1 MSEPYHCYYVL
12 FMAHL
17 TSTQLSF
24 SSHPLLYTLV
34 INSYVKRKRVDTM
47 LFFKLKYNVETS
59 EPAVNTGDAE
69 EKPKVII
76 SHDTETTCVI
86 ATACKKGDLIFY
98 AVTKAND
105 FLPGRELC
113 LQHLHDNN
121 INADFLGTKEITATQ
136 FLAALRKDSYR
147 YDCDETI
154 DYVIELFSL
163 GLYEKRRMHAL
174 EIKEKMILLP
184 YSFSAAKLAI
194 KSELCSSLILPEFVR
209 IFTNPQKSFVG
220 HPVHYQLFTEST
232 ETALQICEILLGS
245 LLYVNRLLS
254 SRYIFCS
261 FDYNFRFDIE
271 KVLQDLTKLYSVSQG
286 SAIVLNFNLPI
297 CVDSN
302 SETKFISDIAAAIKN
317 LVAEYG
323 QHVLTVLSFGSDSN
337 EITKDIFQK
346 AFADIMTIEL
356 SDAISAGK
364 ETHAYLKRLADS
376 YNLSCR
382 HSLYSGLDKTADSFQ
397 PKDLKA
403 YFRKWHNDLLQ
414 TKYYSQYANLKVVTP
429 EKPVEIVSSLAVLN
443 NMIGLTEPKMVIQ
456 QALDYAKAQ
465 KLFAEKGL
473 ISTRPSMHMVFS
485 GNPGT
490 AKTTVA
496 RLYAQIMKENGFLSK
511 GDLIEVGRNDL
522 VARYVGWTAKTVK
535 AKFAEAKGSVL
546 FIDEAY
552 SLLDERAGSF
562 GDEAINTIV
571 QEMENAREDTIVIF
585 AGYPN
590 EMEYFLSSNP
600 GLNSR
605 IAYRIN
611 FPDYNEE
618 ELFEIV
624 RLMLQEQNLKLDS
637 VAIPRVKN
645 IIAFG
650 CRQENFGNGRY
661 VRNILDKAK
670 MKQASRLVTTD
681 PAVITNEN
689 INLLI
694 CDDFD
699 APALANRTVPKTRN
713 SIGFINF

>member
-1 MSEPYHCYYVL
+1 
-12 FMAHL
+12 
-17 TSTQLSF
+17 
-24 SSHPLLYTLV
+24 
-34 INSYVKRKRVDTM
+34 M
-47 LFFKLKYNVETS
+47 LFYKLHYKTETS
-59 EPAVNTGDAE
+59 EPALNASAKE

-76 SHDTETTCVI
+76 SHDTEMTCVI
-86 ATACKKGDLIFY
+86 ASACQKDSLFFY
-98 AVTKAND
+98 VVTKAYN

-113 LQHLHDNN
+113 LQYLHGNN
-121 INADFLGTKEITATQ
+121 IIAEFLGAKEITATQ
-136 FLAALRKDSYR
+136 FLAALRKGSYR

-154 DYVIELFSL
+154 DYVVESFSL
-163 GLYEKRRMHAL
+163 GLYEKRRMHTL

-194 KSELCSSLILPEFVR
+194 TTQLCSSLILPEFVR

-220 HPVHYQLFTEST
+220 HPVHYFLSTECS
-232 ETALQICEILLGS
+232 ETALQICDILLGS
-245 LLYVNRLLS
+245 LFSVNRLLS

-261 FDYNFRFDIE
+261 FDYNVRFDSE
-271 KVLQDLTKLYSVSQG
+271 RTLQDLTKLYSVSQG

-297 CVDSN
+297 SNDSD
-302 SETKFISDIAAAIKN
+302 SDKKFISDIAAAIKN
-317 LVAEYG
+317 LIDEYG
-323 QHVLTVLSFGSDSN
+323 QQVLTVLSFGSDSN
-337 EITKDIFQK
+337 AITKDTLQK

-364 ETHAYLKRLADS
+364 ETHAYLKRLADN

-382 HSLYSGLDKTADSFQ
+382 YRLYSGLDKTTNSFH

-414 TKYYSQYANLKVVTP
+414 TKYYSQYVNLKVATP
-429 EKPVEIVSSLAVLN
+429 EKPAETVISLTVLN

-456 QALDYAKAQ
+456 QALDYAKVQ
-465 KLFAEKGL
+465 KLFAEKGI
-473 ISTRPSMHMVFS
+473 ISSRPSMHMVFS

-511 GDLIEVGRNDL
+511 GELIEVGRNDL

-535 AKFAEAKGSVL
+535 AKFTEAKGSVL

-552 SLLDERAGSF
+552 SLLDDRKGSF

-590 EMEYFLSSNP
+590 EMDEFLERNP
-600 GLNSR
+600 GLSSR
-605 IAYRIN
+605 IAYHIN
-611 FPDYNEE
+611 FPDYNDG
-618 ELFEIV
+618 ELLEIAG
-624 RLMLQEQNLKLDS
+624 LMLQEQNIKLDS
-637 VAIPRVKN
+637 AAISRVKS
-645 IIAFG
+645 IIASG

-661 VRNILDKAK
+661 VRNILEKAK
-670 MKQASRLVTTD
+670 MKQAARLVATN
-681 PAVITNEN
+681 PSVITNEN
-689 INLLI
+689 VNLLI
-694 CDDFD
+694 CVDFD
-699 APALANRTVPKTRN
+699 VPALKSRTATKPINT
-713 SIGFINF
+713 IGFITF

>member
-1 MSEPYHCYYVL
+1 MSEPYHCSHVL

-17 TSTQLSF
+17 TRTQLSF

-34 INSYVKRKRVDTM
+34 INSYMKRKRVDTM
-47 LFFKLKYNVETS
+47 LFFKLKYNIEKI

-86 ATACKKGDLIFY
+86 ATACKKGNLIFY
-98 AVTKAND
+98 VVTKAND
-105 FLPGRELC
+105 FLPGREIC

-121 INADFLGTKEITATQ
+121 INADFLGAKEITATQ
-136 FLAALRKDSYR
+136 FLAALRKGSYR

-245 LLYVNRLLS
+245 LLSVNRLLS

-286 SAIVLNFNLPI
+286 SAIVLNFNLHI
-297 CVDSN
+297 SVDSN

-317 LVAEYG
+317 LVDEYG
-323 QHVLTVLSFGSDSN
+323 QQVLTVLSFGSDSN

-382 HSLYSGLDKTADSFQ
+382 HKLYSELDKTADSFH

-403 YFRKWHNDLLQ
+403 YFKKWHNDLLQ
-414 TKYYSQYANLKVVTP
+414 TKYYSQYANLKVATP
-429 EKPVEIVSSLAVLN
+429 EKPAETISGLTVLN

-465 KLFAEKGL
+465 KLFVEKGF

-552 SLLDERAGSF
+552 ALLDDRTGSF

-585 AGYPN
+585 AGYPK
-590 EMEYFLSSNP
+590 EMGYFLSRNP

-605 IAYRIN
+605 IAYHIN
-611 FPDYNEE
+611 FPDYTED

-624 RLMLQEQNLKLDS
+624 RLMLQEQNLKLDP

-645 IIAFG
+645 IIASG
-650 CRQENFGNGRY
+650 RRQENFGNGRY
-661 VRNILDKAK
+661 VRNILEKAK
-670 MKQASRLVTTD
+670 MKQASRLLATN

-699 APALANRTVPKTRN
+699 VPDLKSMALTKPRST
-713 SIGFINF
+713 IGFY

>member
-1 MSEPYHCYYVL
+1 
-12 FMAHL
+12 MAHL
-17 TSTQLSF
+17 VSTQLSF

-86 ATACKKGDLIFY
+86 ATACKKGNLIFY

-105 FLPGRELC
+105 FLPCRELC
-113 LQHLHDNN
+113 LKHLHDNN
-121 INADFLGTKEITATQ
+121 INADFLGAKEITATQ
-136 FLAALRKDSYR
+136 FLAALRKGSYR

-163 GLYEKRRMHAL
+163 GLYEKKRMHAL

-245 LLYVNRLLS
+245 LLSVNRLLS

-286 SAIVLNFNLPI
+286 SAIVLNFNLHI
-297 CVDSN
+297 SVDSN

-317 LVAEYG
+317 LVDEYG
-323 QHVLTVLSFGSDSN
+323 QQVLTVLSFGSDSN

-382 HSLYSGLDKTADSFQ
+382 HKLYSELDKTADSFH

-403 YFRKWHNDLLQ
+403 YFKKWHNDLLQ
-414 TKYYSQYANLKVVTP
+414 TKYYSQYANLKAATP
-429 EKPVEIVSSLAVLN
+429 EKPVETVSGLAVLN
-443 NMIGLTEPKMVIQ
+443 NMVGLTEPKMVIQ

-473 ISTRPSMHMVFS
+473 ITTRPSMHMVFS

-496 RLYAQIMKENGFLSK
+496 RLFAQIMKENGILSK
-511 GDLIEVGRNDL
+511 GELIEVGRNYL

-552 SLLDERAGSF
+552 SLLDDRKGSF
-562 GDEAINTIV
+562 GDEAINTIA
-571 QEMENAREDTIVIF
+571 QEMENAREDTIVVF
-585 AGYPN
+585 AGYPK
-590 EMEYFLSSNP
+590 EMEYFMSRNP

-605 IAYRIN
+605 IAYHIN
-611 FPDYNEE
+611 FPDYKESELLEIMKLLFQQNSMLLAPEGEAKVQQILAIYANQSNE
-618 ELFEIV
+618 
-624 RLMLQEQNLKLDS
+624 
-637 VAIPRVKN
+637 
-645 IIAFG
+645 
-650 CRQENFGNGRY
+650 GNGRL
-661 VRNILDKAK
+661 VRNLFEKAK
-670 MKQASRLVTTD
+670 MRQASRIVNFNKYNQTKEYLQTIID
-681 PAVITNEN
+681 
-689 INLLI
+689 
-694 CDDFD
+694 DDFVIPIIED
-699 APALANRTVPKTRN
+699 GIKKYKT
-713 SIGFINF
+713 IGF

>member
-1 MSEPYHCYYVL
+1 
-12 FMAHL
+12 
-17 TSTQLSF
+17 
-24 SSHPLLYTLV
+24 
-34 INSYVKRKRVDTM
+34 M

-59 EPAVNTGDAE
+59 EPAVNAADEE

-76 SHDTETTCVI
+76 SHNTETTCVI
-86 ATACKKGDLIFY
+86 ATACKKGNLIFY
-98 AVTKAND
+98 VVTKANN

-121 INADFLGTKEITATQ
+121 IIAEFLGEKEITATQ
-136 FLAALRKDSYR
+136 FLAALRKGSYR

-154 DYVIELFSL
+154 DYVVELFSL

-174 EIKEKMILLP
+174 EIKERMISLP

-194 KSELCSSLILPEFVR
+194 KSELCSSLILPEFAR

-245 LLYVNRLLS
+245 LLSVNRLLS

-261 FDYNFRFDIE
+261 FDYNVRFDSE
-271 KVLQDLTKLYSVSQG
+271 KVLHDLAKLYSVSQG

-297 CVDSN
+297 SDDSN
-302 SETKFISDIAAAIKN
+302 SETKFISDIAAAIKK
-317 LVAEYG
+317 LVDEYG
-323 QHVLTVLSFGSDSN
+323 QQVLTVLAFDSKSN
-337 EITKDIFQK
+337 AINKDIFQK

-364 ETHAYLKRLADS
+364 ETHAYLKRLADN

-382 HSLYSGLDKTADSFQ
+382 QDLYSGLDKTADSFH

-414 TKYYSQYANLKVVTP
+414 TKYYSQYANLKVAIP
-429 EKPVEIVSSLAVLN
+429 EKTVETVSGLTVLN
-443 NMIGLTEPKMVIQ
+443 SMIGLTEPKMVIQ

-473 ISTRPSMHMVFS
+473 ISARPSMHMVFS

-496 RLYAQIMKENGFLSK
+496 RLYAQVMKENGFLSK

-552 SLLDERAGSF
+552 SLLDDRKGSF

-590 EMEYFLSSNP
+590 EMEYFLSRNP

-605 IAYRIN
+605 IAYHIN

-624 RLMLQEQNLKLDS
+624 RLMLQEQNLKLDPD
-637 VAIPRVKN
+637 AIPRVKS
-645 IIAFG
+645 IIGSG
-650 CRQENFGNGRY
+650 CKQENFGNGRY

-670 MKQASRLVTTD
+670 MKQASRLAATA
-681 PAVITNEN
+681 PAAITKEN
-689 INLLI
+689 IQMLI
-694 CDDFD
+694 CDDFEMPMLKSM
-699 APALANRTVPKTRN
+699 AIKNQRN
-713 SIGFINF
+713 TIGFY

>member
-1 MSEPYHCYYVL
+1 M
-12 FMAHL
+12 
-17 TSTQLSF
+17 
-24 SSHPLLYTLV
+24 
-34 INSYVKRKRVDTM
+34 M
-47 LFFKLKYNVETS
+47 LFYKLKYNVETS

-86 ATACKKGDLIFY
+86 ATACKKGNLIFY

-105 FLPGRELC
+105 FLPGREIC

-121 INADFLGTKEITATQ
+121 INADFLGAKEITATQ
-136 FLAALRKDSYR
+136 FLAALRKGSYR

-194 KSELCSSLILPEFVR
+194 KSELCSNLILPEFVR

-232 ETALQICEILLGS
+232 ETALQICDILLGS
-245 LLYVNRLLS
+245 LLSVNRLIS
-254 SRYIFCS
+254 SRYNFCS
-261 FDYNFRFDIE
+261 FDYNLRFDSE
-271 KVLQDLTKLYSVSQG
+271 RTLQDLTKLYSVSQG

-297 CVDSN
+297 SDDSS

-317 LVAEYG
+317 LVDEYG
-323 QHVLTVLSFGSDSN
+323 QQVLTVLSFGSDSN
-337 EITKDIFQK
+337 AIAKDIFLK
-346 AFADIMTIEL
+346 VFADVMMIEL
-356 SDAISAGK
+356 SDDISAGK

-382 HSLYSGLDKTADSFQ
+382 QGLYSGLYKTADCFR

-403 YFRKWHNDLLQ
+403 YFKKWHNDLLQ
-414 TKYYSQYANLKVVTP
+414 TKYYSQYANLKVATP
-429 EKPVEIVSSLAVLN
+429 EKPAEAVSGFTILN

-456 QALDYAKAQ
+456 QALNYAKAQ
-465 KLFAEKGL
+465 KLFVEKGL

-535 AKFAEAKGSVL
+535 AKFAEAKGSIL

-552 SLLDERAGSF
+552 SLLDDRTGSF

-590 EMEYFLSSNP
+590 EMESFLSRNP

-605 IAYRIN
+605 IAYHIN

-624 RLMLQEQNLKLDS
+624 RLMLQEQNLKLDTS
-637 VAIPRVKN
+637 AIPRVKS
-645 IIAFG
+645 IIASG

-661 VRNILDKAK
+661 VRNVLDKAK

-699 APALANRTVPKTRN
+699 VPDLKSMVLTKPR
-713 SIGFINF
+713 STIGFY

>member
-1 MSEPYHCYYVL
+1 
-12 FMAHL
+12 
-17 TSTQLSF
+17 
-24 SSHPLLYTLV
+24 
-34 INSYVKRKRVDTM
+34 M
-47 LFFKLKYNVETS
+47 LFYKLKYNVETS
-59 EPAVNTGDAE
+59 EPAANASDKE

-86 ATACKKGDLIFY
+86 TTDCKKGNLFFHI
-98 AVTKAND
+98 ATKGSN
-105 FLPGRELC
+105 FLLGRELC
-113 LQHLHDNN
+113 LQYLHENN
-121 INADFLGTKEITATQ
+121 INAEFLGAKEITATQ
-136 FLAALRKDSYR
+136 FLAALRKGSYR

-154 DYVIELFSL
+154 DYVVELFSL

-194 KSELCSSLILPEFVR
+194 KTHLCSSLILPEFVR

-232 ETALQICEILLGS
+232 ETALQICDILLGS
-245 LLYVNRLLS
+245 LLSVNRLIS
-254 SRYIFCS
+254 SRYNFCS
-261 FDYNFRFDIE
+261 FDYNLRFDSE
-271 KVLQDLTKLYSVSQG
+271 RTLQDLTKLYSVSQG

-297 CVDSN
+297 SDDSS

-317 LVAEYG
+317 LVDEYG
-323 QHVLTVLSFGSDSN
+323 QQVLTVLSFGSDSN
-337 EITKDIFQK
+337 AIAKDIFLK
-346 AFADIMTIEL
+346 VFADVMMIEL
-356 SDAISAGK
+356 SDDISAGK

-382 HSLYSGLDKTADSFQ
+382 QGLYSGLYKTADCFR

-403 YFRKWHNDLLQ
+403 YFKKWHNDLLQ
-414 TKYYSQYANLKVVTP
+414 TKYYSQYANLKVATP
-429 EKPVEIVSSLAVLN
+429 EKPAEAVSGFTILN

-456 QALDYAKAQ
+456 QALNYAKAQ
-465 KLFAEKGL
+465 KLFVEKGL

-535 AKFAEAKGSVL
+535 AKFAEAKGSIL

-552 SLLDERAGSF
+552 SLLDDRTGSF

-590 EMEYFLSSNP
+590 EMECFLSRNP

-605 IAYRIN
+605 IAYHIN

-624 RLMLQEQNLKLDS
+624 RLMLQEQNLKLDTS
-637 VAIPRVKN
+637 AIPRVKS
-645 IIAFG
+645 IIASG

-661 VRNILDKAK
+661 VRNVLDKAK

-699 APALANRTVPKTRN
+699 VPDLKSMVLTKPR
-713 SIGFINF
+713 STIGFY

>member
-1 MSEPYHCYYVL
+1 
-12 FMAHL
+12 
-17 TSTQLSF
+17 
-24 SSHPLLYTLV
+24 
-34 INSYVKRKRVDTM
+34 M

-59 EPAVNTGDAE
+59 EPAVNAGAEE

-86 ATACKKGDLIFY
+86 ATACKKGNLFFHL
-98 AVTKAND
+98 ATKASN

-113 LQHLHDNN
+113 LQYLHDNN
-121 INADFLGTKEITATQ
+121 IIAEFLGAKEITATQ
-136 FLAALRKDSYR
+136 FLAALRKGSYR

-154 DYVIELFSL
+154 DYVVELFSL

-174 EIKEKMILLP
+174 EIKEKMLLLP

-194 KSELCSSLILPEFVR
+194 KTHLCSSLILPEFVR

-232 ETALQICEILLGS
+232 ETALQICDILLGS
-245 LLYVNRLLS
+245 LLSVNRLLS
-254 SRYIFCS
+254 RRYIFCS
-261 FDYNFRFDIE
+261 FDYNVRFDSE
-271 KVLQDLTKLYSVSQG
+271 KVLQDLAKLYSVSQG
-286 SAIVLNFNLPI
+286 SAIFLNFNMPI
-297 CVDSN
+297 SDDSN
-302 SETKFISDIAAAIKN
+302 SDKKFISDIAEAVRN
-317 LVAEYG
+317 LVDEYG
-323 QHVLTVLSFGSDSN
+323 QQMLTVLAFGSGSN
-337 EITKDIFQK
+337 AITKDTFQK

-382 HSLYSGLDKTADSFQ
+382 HGLYSGLDKTADSFH
-397 PKDLKA
+397 PKDLKL
-403 YFRKWHNDLLQ
+403 YFRKWHNNLLQ
-414 TKYYSQYANLKVVTP
+414 TKYYSQYANLKVATP
-429 EKPVEIVSSLAVLN
+429 EKPAATVSALAVLN
-443 NMIGLTEPKMVIQ
+443 NMVGLTEPKMVIQ

-465 KLFAEKGL
+465 KLFAEKSL
-473 ISTRPSMHMVFS
+473 ISSRPSMHMVFS

-496 RLYAQIMKENGFLSK
+496 RLFAQIMKENGFLSK

-571 QEMENAREDTIVIF
+571 QEMENAREDTIIVF
-585 AGYPN
+585 AGYPS
-590 EMEYFLSSNP
+590 EMEHFMSRNP
-600 GLNSR
+600 GLSSR
-605 IAYRIN
+605 IAYHLN

-618 ELFEIV
+618 ELFEIA
-624 RLMLQEQNLKLDS
+624 RAMLQEQGLKLDTS
-637 VAIPRVKN
+637 AIPRVKS
-645 IIAFG
+645 IIASG
-650 CRQENFGNGRY
+650 CRQGNFGNGRY

-670 MKQASRLVTTD
+670 MKQASRLVATA
-681 PAVITNEN
+681 PSIVTNEN
-689 INLLI
+689 INILTI
-694 CDDFD
+694 DDFD
-699 APALANRTVPKTRN
+699 YRSYQPITLVNNQNV
-713 SIGFINF
+713 IGFYK

>member
-1 MSEPYHCYYVL
+1 MPEPYHCSHVP

-34 INSYVKRKRVDTM
+34 INSYMKRKRVDTM
-47 LFFKLKYNVETS
+47 LFFKLKYNVGKI

-86 ATACKKGDLIFY
+86 ATACKKGNLIFY
-98 AVTKAND
+98 VVTKAND
-105 FLPGRELC
+105 FLPGREIC

-121 INADFLGTKEITATQ
+121 INADFLGAKEITATQ
-136 FLAALRKDSYR
+136 FLAALRKGSYR

-245 LLYVNRLLS
+245 LLSVNRLLS

-297 CVDSN
+297 SVDSN
-302 SETKFISDIAAAIKN
+302 NETKFISDIAAAIKN
-317 LVAEYG
+317 LVDEYG
-323 QHVLTVLSFGSDSN
+323 QQVLTVLSFGSDSN

-346 AFADIMTIEL
+346 AFADIMTVEL

-364 ETHAYLKRLADS
+364 ETHAYLKRLADN

-382 HSLYSGLDKTADSFQ
+382 HRLYSSLDKTADSFH

-414 TKYYSQYANLKVVTP
+414 TKYYSQYANLKVAIP
-429 EKPVEIVSSLAVLN
+429 EKPAETVSSLTVLN
-443 NMIGLTEPKMVIQ
+443 NMIGLTEPKLLIR

-552 SLLDERAGSF
+552 SLLDDRKGSF

-571 QEMENAREDTIVIF
+571 QEMENAREDTIVVF
-585 AGYPN
+585 AGYPK
-590 EMEYFLSSNP
+590 EMEYFMSRNP

-605 IAYRIN
+605 IAYHIN
-611 FPDYNEE
+611 FPDYKESELLEIMKLLFQQNSMLLAPEGEAKVQQILAIYANQSNE
-618 ELFEIV
+618 
-624 RLMLQEQNLKLDS
+624 
-637 VAIPRVKN
+637 
-645 IIAFG
+645 
-650 CRQENFGNGRY
+650 GNGRL
-661 VRNILDKAK
+661 VRNLFEKAK
-670 MKQASRLVTTD
+670 MRQASRIVNFNKYNQTKEYLQTIID
-681 PAVITNEN
+681 
-689 INLLI
+689 
-694 CDDFD
+694 DDFVIPIIED
-699 APALANRTVPKTRN
+699 GIKKYKT
-713 SIGFINF
+713 IGF

>member
-1 MSEPYHCYYVL
+1 
-12 FMAHL
+12 
-17 TSTQLSF
+17 
-24 SSHPLLYTLV
+24 
-34 INSYVKRKRVDTM
+34 M

-59 EPAVNTGDAE
+59 EPAVNSDDEE

-76 SHDTETTCVI
+76 SHNTETTCVI
-86 ATACKKGDLIFY
+86 ATVCKKGNLIFY
-98 AVTKAND
+98 VVTKAND
-105 FLPGRELC
+105 FLLGRELC

-121 INADFLGTKEITATQ
+121 IIAEFLGEKEITATQ
-136 FLAALRKDSYR
+136 FLSVLRKDSYR

-154 DYVIELFSL
+154 DYVVELFSL

-174 EIKEKMILLP
+174 EIKERMISLP

-232 ETALQICEILLGS
+232 ETALQICEILFGS
-245 LLYVNRLLS
+245 LLSVNRLLS

-271 KVLQDLTKLYSVSQG
+271 KVLQNLTKLYSVSQG

-297 CVDSN
+297 SDDSN
-302 SETKFISDIAAAIKN
+302 SETKFISDIAEAVRN
-317 LVAEYG
+317 LVDEYG
-323 QHVLTVLSFGSDSN
+323 QQVLTVLAFGSDSN

-382 HSLYSGLDKTADSFQ
+382 QDLYSGLDKTADSFH

-414 TKYYSQYANLKVVTP
+414 TKYYSQYANLKVATP
-429 EKPVEIVSSLAVLN
+429 EKPVETASGLTVLN

-473 ISTRPSMHMVFS
+473 ISARPSMHMVFS

-496 RLYAQIMKENGFLSK
+496 RLFAQIMKENGFLSK
-511 GDLIEVGRNDL
+511 GVLIEVGRNDL

-552 SLLDERAGSF
+552 SLLDDRKGSF
-562 GDEAINTIV
+562 GDEAINAIV

-590 EMEYFLSSNP
+590 EMDEFLKRNP

-605 IAYRIN
+605 IAYYIN
-611 FPDYNEE
+611 FPDYDED
-618 ELFEIV
+618 ELFDIA
-624 RLMLQEQNLKLDS
+624 RLMLQEQNLKLDL
-637 VAIPRVKN
+637 VAIPRLKS
-645 IIAFG
+645 IISTG
-650 CRQENFGNGRY
+650 CSQENFGNGRY

-670 MKQASRLVTTD
+670 MKQASRLVKFD
-681 PAVITNEN
+681 TNSLTADDVCTLKEEDFEVQPLTN
-689 INLLI
+689 IRV
-694 CDDFD
+694 DEK
-699 APALANRTVPKTRN
+699 RTK
-713 SIGFINF
+713 IGFFQ